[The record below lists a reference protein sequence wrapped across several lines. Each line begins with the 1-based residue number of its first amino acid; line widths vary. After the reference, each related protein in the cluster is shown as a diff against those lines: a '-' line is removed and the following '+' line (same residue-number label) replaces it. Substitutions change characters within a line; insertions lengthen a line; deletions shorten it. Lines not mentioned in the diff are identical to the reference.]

1 MKKKKEKFNYE
12 EFEKEAIK
20 KLRSGSGFTGEN
32 GALTGLIGRIIK
44 AAFEQEIEEHVK
56 NSASENRRNGYTKKQ
71 IQTGLGPIE
80 INPPRDRKGD
90 FEPKIIGKWQRQM
103 APEIESQ
110 ILSLYGLGTSYSDI
124 SEHFKKMYD
133 LDYSPS
139 FISSVTDRVFDEI
152 VKWKQRPLESVYAII
167 YLDAIHYKVRE
178 NRQVKTKAVYTVF
191 GVDLEG
197 NRDVLGLYIGESE
210 GAKHWSRVLENIKD
224 RGVED
229 VIFFCVDGLKG
240 FSKAIQEVF
249 PLSIVQ
255 RCIVHMVRTSLRY
268 VSWKDSREL
277 CRDLKKIYTQETMKD
292 GLNEMSRFGEK
303 WDKQYP
309 EVREK
314 WMKNWDE
321 LSPFFDYPEK
331 LRRIIYTTNTVEALH
346 RCLRKVTK
354 TKGAFVN
361 EQALEKQLYLALQH
375 SEKSWKRKAR
385 DWSTIIRALKREF
398 AHRIPEG

>member
-1 MKKKKEKFNYE
+1 MKKKEEKFNYE
-12 EFEKEAIK
+12 AFEKEAIK

-44 AAFEQEIEEHVK
+44 AAFEEEIENHIDNTK
-56 NSASENRRNGYTKKQ
+56 GTNRRNGYTKKNL
-71 IQTGLGPIE
+71 QTGLGPLE
-80 INPPRDRKGD
+80 VNPPRDRLGS
-90 FEPKIIGKWQRQM
+90 FEPKIVEKWQRQM
-103 APEIESQ
+103 APEIETQ

-124 SEHFKKMYD
+124 SQHFKKMYD

-139 FISSVTDRVFDEI
+139 FISSVTDRVYDEI
-152 VKWKQRPLESVYAII
+152 TKWKQRPLESIYAII

-210 GAKHWSRVLENIKD
+210 GAKHWARVLEDIKE
-224 RGVED
+224 RGVDD

-240 FSKAIQEVF
+240 FGKAIQEIF

-268 VSWKDSREL
+268 VSWKDSREI
-277 CRDLKKIYTQETMKD
+277 CKDLKKVYTQETMED
-292 GLNEMSRFGEK
+292 GLDQLSRFGEK
-303 WDKQYP
+303 WDSQYP
-309 EVREK
+309 EIKEK
-314 WMKNWDE
+314 WTKSWSE

-361 EQALEKQLYLALQH
+361 DQALEKQLYLALQH
-375 SEKSWKRKAR
+375 NVKTWKRKAR